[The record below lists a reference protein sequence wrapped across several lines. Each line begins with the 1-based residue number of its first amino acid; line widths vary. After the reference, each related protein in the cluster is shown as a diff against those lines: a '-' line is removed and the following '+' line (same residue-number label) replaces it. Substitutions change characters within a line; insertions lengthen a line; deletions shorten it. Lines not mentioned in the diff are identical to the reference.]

1 MDDLLPDLT
10 LAFNETFQML
20 SISTVLAILGGLP
33 LGFLIFVTDRH
44 LFWQNRFI
52 YLVASVL
59 VNIIRS
65 VPFVILLVLLL
76 PLTQLLLGN
85 TIGPIAASVPLSVAA
100 IAFYARLVDSALREV
115 DKGIIEAALAFGA
128 SPMRIICTV
137 LLPEASAGA
146 AARPDDYAGKLN
158 RLLGDGRDCRR
169 RRGRRPGDSLWLL
182 PLRNR
187 SDGCYRSG
195 ADCAG
200 SGRSDAGRL
209 AGKTCRQARQT
220 LSRLNVAS
228 AGNKNKLLRF

>member
-137 LLPEASAGA
+137 LLPEASAGLLRGLTITLVSLIGYSA
-146 AARPDDYAGKLN
+146 MAGIVGGGVGDLAI
-158 RLLGDGRDCRR
+158 RYGYYRYETEVMVVTVVALIVLVQVVQMLGDWLAKRADKRDRH
-169 RRGRRPGDSLWLL
+169 
-182 PLRNR
+182 
-187 SDGCYRSG
+187 
-195 ADCAG
+195 
-200 SGRSDAGRL
+200 
-209 AGKTCRQARQT
+209 
-220 LSRLNVAS
+220 
-228 AGNKNKLLRF
+228 

>member
-137 LLPEASAGA
+137 LFKVWICSLLLTAKVCCPAFSGFSLFSVTRLWFPLP
-146 AARPDDYAGKLN
+146 
-158 RLLGDGRDCRR
+158 CC
-169 RRGRRPGDSLWLL
+169 
-182 PLRNR
+182 PLFIFP
-187 SDGCYRSG
+187 
-195 ADCAG
+195 
-200 SGRSDAGRL
+200 L
-209 AGKTCRQARQT
+209 ITC
-220 LSRLNVAS
+220 
-228 AGNKNKLLRF
+228 

>member
-44 LFWQNRFI
+44 LFWQNHFI

-128 SPMRIICTV
+128 ICTV
-137 LLPEASAGA
+137 LLPEASAGLLRGLTITLVSLIGYSA
-146 AARPDDYAGKLN
+146 MAGIVGGGGVGDLAI
-158 RLLGDGRDCRR
+158 RYGYYRYETEVMVVTVVALIVLVQVVQMLGDWLAKRADKRDRH
-169 RRGRRPGDSLWLL
+169 
-182 PLRNR
+182 
-187 SDGCYRSG
+187 
-195 ADCAG
+195 
-200 SGRSDAGRL
+200 
-209 AGKTCRQARQT
+209 
-220 LSRLNVAS
+220 
-228 AGNKNKLLRF
+228 

>member
-100 IAFYARLVDSALREV
+100 IAFYARTVDSALREV

-137 LLPEASAGA
+137 LLPEASAGLL
-146 AARPDDYAGKLN
+146 RGLTITLVSN

-169 RRGRRPGDSLWLL
+169 RRGRRHGDSLWLL

-228 AGNKNKLLRF
+228 AGNKRKLLRF